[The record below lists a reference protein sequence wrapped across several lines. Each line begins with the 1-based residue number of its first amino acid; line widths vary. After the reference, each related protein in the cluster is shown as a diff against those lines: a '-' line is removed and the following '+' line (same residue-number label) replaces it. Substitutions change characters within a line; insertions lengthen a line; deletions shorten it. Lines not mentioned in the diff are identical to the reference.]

1 MFTQRATKGSS
12 HMKSL
17 FWTAVFASAI
27 VMPYLLLRK
36 KEEEQQTPVV
46 CDDSFGYGMNDY
58 LDDSDF

>member
-1 MFTQRATKGSS
+1 
-12 HMKSL
+12 MKSL